1 MRILI
6 VDDSPVVRERL
17 AALLA
22 ELEGVEVVGQ
32 AQDVVGAVAA
42 IRALRPDVVTLDIR
56 MPGGNG
62 IEALAEVKKV
72 QPAPIVI
79 MLTNYPY
86 PQYRKKCLDAGA
98 DYFLDKSTEFEQVAQ
113 ILKSHQTAA
122 VLKTGQSERGGR
134 L

>member
-113 ILKSHQTAA
+113 ILKSHQPAA
-122 VLKTGQSERGGR
+122 VLQTGQSERGGR

>member
-17 AALLA
+17 TALLA

-98 DYFLDKSTEFEQVAQ
+98 DYFLDKST
-113 ILKSHQTAA
+113 
-122 VLKTGQSERGGR
+122 
-134 L
+134 

>member
-17 AALLA
+17 TALLA

-122 VLKTGQSERGGR
+122 VLQTGQSERGGR